1 MILLTGATGYIGS
14 HLWVELLKSNYPV
27 IGIDNLSNSNRQN
40 LEAIKEASSSS
51 PIFMEGDVRNP
62 EFLDHVFTKYP
73 IDLVIHLAALKDI
86 QDSMLHKKEYEDCN
100 IGGMKTL
107 LHTMNQHR
115 CKKLVFSSS
124 AAVYGDQ
131 AVSPISETSTPAPSN
146 IYGETKLECE
156 RLIGLESSIKSIVLR
171 FFNVSGSF
179 LPIAK
184 MNSHSLF
191 DAIKKVSSRTI
202 DKLNIFGGD
211 WPTKDGTC
219 IRDYLH
225 ISDLLDGHI
234 LAIPL
239 LNKNQKS
246 WVLNLGL
253 GQGFSVLDVINTV
266 EEITEVKIPKTITSR
281 RPGDIATSFANVDLA
296 KQLIK
301 WNPKKSLKNICQSL

>member
-40 LEAIKEASSSS
+40 LEVIKEASGSS

-86 QDSMLHKKEYEDCN
+86 QDSMLHKQEYEDCN
-100 IGGMKTL
+100 VGGMKTL

-191 DAIKKVSSRTI
+191 DAIKKVYSRTI
-202 DKLNIFGGD
+202 DKLNVFGGD

-225 ISDLLDGHI
+225 ISDLIDGHI
-234 LAIPL
+234 SAMSL
-239 LNKNQKS
+239 LNSNSQS
-246 WVLNLGL
+246 ATINLGS
-253 GQGFSVLDVINTV
+253 GIGFSVLDVISTF
-266 EEITEVKIPKTITSR
+266 EQISDSEIPRIITSP
-281 RPGDIATSFANVDLA
+281 RPGDVAISLADVNLA
-296 KQLIK
+296 KKLIK
-301 WNPKKSLKNICQSL
+301 WAPERSLRDICQRI

>member
-40 LEAIKEASSSS
+40 LEVIKEASGSS

-86 QDSMLHKKEYEDCN
+86 QDSMLHKQEYEDCN
-100 IGGMKTL
+100 VGGMKTL

-202 DKLNIFGGD
+202 DKLNVFGGD

-225 ISDLLDGHI
+225 ISDLIDGHI
-234 LAIPL
+234 SAMSL
-239 LNKNQKS
+239 LNSNSQS
-246 WVLNLGL
+246 ATINLGS
-253 GQGFSVLDVINTV
+253 GIGFSVLDVISTF
-266 EEITEVKIPKTITSR
+266 EQISDSEIPRIITSP
-281 RPGDIATSFANVDLA
+281 RPGDVAISLADVNLA
-296 KQLIK
+296 KKLIK
-301 WNPKKSLKNICQSL
+301 WAPERSLRDICQRI

>member
-1 MILLTGATGYIGS
+1 
-14 HLWVELLKSNYPV
+14 
-27 IGIDNLSNSNRQN
+27 
-40 LEAIKEASSSS
+40 
-51 PIFMEGDVRNP
+51 MEGDVRNP

-86 QDSMLHKKEYEDCN
+86 QDSMLHKQEYEDCN
-100 IGGMKTL
+100 VGGMKTL

-202 DKLNIFGGD
+202 DKLNVFGGD

-225 ISDLLDGHI
+225 VSDLIDGHI
-234 LAIPL
+234 SAMSL
-239 LNKNQKS
+239 LNSNTQS
-246 WVLNLGL
+246 ATINLGS
-253 GQGFSVLDVINTV
+253 GIGFSVLDVISTFEQV
-266 EEITEVKIPKTITSR
+266 SDSEIPKIITSP
-281 RPGDIATSFANVDLA
+281 RPGDVAISLADVNLA
-296 KQLIK
+296 KKLIK
-301 WNPKKSLKNICQSL
+301 WAPERSLRDICQRI